1 MYVFSYT
8 YNITYSISYVKKK
21 IYSFS
26 HFLAKKLLTM
36 NENAFIFKLDIRN
49 CVQIKKEVQKLYKN
63 LRAEMA
69 RNRLTVGDLAK
80 ALNVRRAT
88 VSDKINGKRRFYY
101 EECLKIKKTFFP
113 NLSIEYLFDKDDKQ
127 KEVS

>member
-8 YNITYSISYVKKK
+8 YNITYSISYAKKK

-69 RNRLTVGDLAK
+69 RNRLTMGDLAK